1 VTTSLVVVCHQP
13 GAWLARCLASVLEQ
27 ADEVVVVDNGSD
39 DGLASRV
46 AVEAGARAVRSPTN
60 RGFAAGV
67 NLGLASISGEVVAL
81 LNDDAF
87 AGPNW
92 IAASRAEL
100 ESAPGVAAVV
110 PKLLLAHAYGE
121 LRFDDAPSFVGGDH
135 RPLGRCLHSLTVD
148 GLDRLAEAT
157 GPGLHGL
164 ETGPPGPARWRWTSG
179 PGPVYVPLPEGPDR
193 PGTGICANGEPVEVR
208 AVVDLVNNAGS
219 YLSAEGYGGDYG
231 YDTPDGGA
239 FDQPRDCF
247 AASGAALV
255 TTAEALHRIGP
266 FAGSFFA
273 YYEDT
278 DWSWRAQLAGL
289 RIRYA
294 PGAVVRHLRGATTG
308 GERNHRV
315 QFFAARNRLLTL
327 SRNAPLPV
335 LATQL
340 RAAPRGGSWPLIR
353 RSLVRRVPEALAQ
366 RRHLARGWHRS
377 PDQVWA
383 QWAGVGERWPRS
395 GVRVNGAAVLSGD
408 APAPPVQ
415 RDGR

>member
-13 GAWLARCLASVLEQ
+13 GSWLARCLASGLGQ

-39 DGLASRV
+39 EGLASRV
-46 AVEAGARAVRSPTN
+46 AAEAGVRTVRSPAN

-67 NLGLASISGEVVAL
+67 NLGLASVSGDVVAL

-92 IAASRAEL
+92 ISASRAEL
-100 ESAPGVAAVV
+100 ESAPGLAAVV
-110 PKLLLAHAYGE
+110 PKLLLAHQYGE
-121 LRFDDAPSFVGGDH
+121 VRFDDAPSFVAGDP

-148 GLDRLAEAT
+148 GRECLSEAT
-157 GPGLHGL
+157 GPGLHRR
-164 ETGPPGPARWRWTSG
+164 EADPAGPGRWRWTSG
-179 PGPVYVPLPEGPDR
+179 PRPIYVPVPDGPGADVR
-193 PGTGICANGEPVEVR
+193 ANGEPVEVR

-247 AASGAALV
+247 AASGAAMV
-255 TTAEALHRIGP
+255 TTAEALQRIGP
-266 FAGSFFA
+266 FARSFFA

-308 GERNHRV
+308 GESNHRV

-340 RAAPRGGSWPLIR
+340 RAGARSESWPLIR
-353 RSLVRRVPEALAQ
+353 RSLARRVPEALTQ
-366 RRHLARGWHRS
+366 RRRLARGWHRS
-377 PDQVWA
+377 PDQVWT
-383 QWAGVGERWPRS
+383 QWAGIDERWPAS
-395 GVRVNGAAVLSGD
+395 GATIDDAATRPCD
-408 APAPPVQ
+408 APAPPV
-415 RDGR
+415 